1 MGQKQG
7 GEMIVG
13 TGIDIVECDRL
24 EKSLDK
30 FGQSFVDYF
39 CTAAEQAAAPSNPH
53 ARLVYFAARWA
64 AKEACAKAL
73 GTGFGAD
80 FGWKDIEVEKIPSGQ
95 PTLRL
100 NGKAKET
107 ANKLGINRFHLS
119 SSHVRHYATAIVIA
133 DKDS

>member
-1 MGQKQG
+1 
-7 GEMIVG
+7 MIVG

-24 EKSLDK
+24 QKSLDK

-39 CTAAEQAAAPSNPH
+39 CTSAEQAAAPSNPH

-80 FGWKDIEVEKIPSGQ
+80 CGWKDIEVEKLPSGQ
-95 PTLRL
+95 PNIRL
-100 NGKAKET
+100 SGNAKET

-119 SSHVRHYATAIVIA
+119 ISHERHYATAVVIA
-133 DKDS
+133 EKDS

>member
-1 MGQKQG
+1 
-7 GEMIVG
+7 MIVG

-30 FGQSFVDYF
+30 FGQSFVVYF

-80 FGWKDIEVEKIPSGQ
+80 CGWKDIEVEKLPSGQ
-95 PTLRL
+95 PTIRL
-100 NGKAKET
+100 NGNAKET

-119 SSHVRHYATAIVIA
+119 ISHERHYATAIVIA
-133 DKDS
+133 EKDS

>member
-1 MGQKQG
+1 
-7 GEMIVG
+7 MIVG

-39 CTAAEQAAAPSNPH
+39 CTAGEKASAPSNPH
-53 ARLVYFAARWA
+53 ARLVYFASRWA

-80 FGWKDIEVEKIPSGQ
+80 CGWKDIEVEKLPSGQ
-95 PTLRL
+95 PTIRL
-100 NGKAKET
+100 SGNAKAT

-119 SSHVRHYATAIVIA
+119 ISHERHYATAVVIA
-133 DKDS
+133 EKDS